1 MTRRGTTGR
10 STRALWIALSL
21 TIALLGGA
29 SVAVAPTAAANA
41 SIDGSIITGCG
52 TVENS
57 GTYELGGDLM
67 VGDAGTCLGIEG
79 DDITIDGVDNDSR
92 SYDVEVRGADVTVRD
107 LTLSGFEQGVRVGG
121 DADSGDRFLGR
132 DLTVR
137 DNDVYGVAMFATR
150 EATLEDSRVAANGE
164 TGIYTTLAGDTLLAR
179 NDVDGDNGGSLVLD
193 GTTADVGPPEV
204 NGVTVTD
211 RRDGRVALAGREP
224 AGDRERLR
232 VREQLRE
239 HLSLERG
246 RERDGH
252 AGVRRVGRRR
262 RVGARPRQ
270 VRRGHRVVGVRRD
283 RRRRGEHRH
292 RRGGLGQSVRRPELT
307 GQRRDAD
314 RDGRTGLR
322 DDGARDAA
330 RARRAR
336 PRARVHRRYR
346 GAVVTI
352 CGGAYLILR
361 NRAERGD
368 TAAPSSFDRGE
379 AVRVV
384 TRCGP
389 R

>member
-57 GTYELGGDLM
+57 GTYELGGDLT

-107 LTLSGFEQGVRVGG
+107 LTVSGFEQGVRVGG

-224 AGDRERLR
+224 AGDRELLR
-232 VREQLRE
+232 GREQLRE

-252 AGVRRVGRRR
+252 AGVRRVGRR
-262 RVGARPRQ
+262 
-270 VRRGHRVVGVRRD
+270 
-283 RRRRGEHRH
+283 
-292 RRGGLGQSVRRPELT
+292 
-307 GQRRDAD
+307 
-314 RDGRTGLR
+314 
-322 DDGARDAA
+322 
-330 RARRAR
+330 
-336 PRARVHRRYR
+336 
-346 GAVVTI
+346 
-352 CGGAYLILR
+352 
-361 NRAERGD
+361 
-368 TAAPSSFDRGE
+368 
-379 AVRVV
+379 
-384 TRCGP
+384 
-389 R
+389 